1 MKKIVMSFAALA
13 FVSFATAVA
22 AGEFPDI
29 SYQELKT
36 AIDAGNVTLLD
47 ANGSEKYSKSH
58 IPTAIDF
65 KANKDKL
72 ADLLPKDKKALVVA
86 YCANPRCSAYQGAAK
101 AAQELG
107 YKNVKHFSAGIQG
120 WEKAA
125 GKGAKAE

>member
-1 MKKIVMSFAALA
+1 MKKITTFLAALA
-13 FVSFATAVA
+13 FASFAAAVT

-36 AIDAGNVTLLD
+36 AIDAGKVTVLD
-47 ANGSEKYSKSH
+47 ANGSESFGKSH

-86 YCANPRCSAYQGAAK
+86 YCANPKCSAYQSAAK
-101 AAQELG
+101 AAQGLG

-120 WEKAA
+120 WDKAS
-125 GKGAKAE
+125 GKGEKVE